1 MEMTHP
7 CHVRGVC
14 LSLRWIAGYDVGNAG
29 YDVGNAGHDVGDVA
43 DRPVGARRR

>member
-14 LSLRWIAGYDVGNAG
+14 LSLRWIAGYDVSA
-29 YDVGNAGHDVGDVA
+29 AGHDVGDVA